1 MRMSELF
8 FTTLREDPAD
18 AEMPSHRLLLRAGYI
33 RPLGA
38 GIYSL
43 LPLGMRVNMRVTQV
57 IREEMNAIGAQEML
71 MPVVHPADLWRET
84 GRYDQIGP
92 EMGRF
97 NDRGGRDMVLAMTHE
112 EVVTDLLRK
121 LINSWRQLPQQ
132 MYHFQTKWRDEPRA
146 RGGLIRVREFTMKD
160 AYSADRDEAGLDRSY
175 KLYYHAYT
183 RIFARLGLEAIAV
196 ASDVG
201 MMGGSLAHE
210 FMAFSKFGEDS
221 LVLCDGC
228 GAAANRQVA
237 AVKRE
242 LPASAPQE
250 PLKEIATPGAST
262 IDELAT
268 QLKVPAST
276 CAKAVFFADRDG
288 RLIVAI
294 VRGDDEV
301 EETKLTNAIGARD
314 LRPAREEEIRA
325 AGMEPGYASPVGI
338 KGATVVVDE
347 LVASTANM
355 VAGANKAGYHLT
367 GVNVGRDY
375 TPTAVADIASAKV
388 GDACIACGGNLR
400 IENGIEV
407 GNIFK
412 LGTRY
417 TGALGATYA
426 DEAGVS
432 HPIVM
437 GSYGIGVGRAVA
449 CIAEAH
455 HDEKGLSWPI
465 SISPFDA
472 QVAIVGANKDP
483 KVTEIALALEA
494 EAEAAGI
501 ELLVDDRAETPGVK
515 FADAEL
521 IGAPWMITISPR
533 SLEAGGAE
541 VTRRSTGERNVLP
554 IGTVLDAIR
563 AAQASDRAAVE
574 AELLKRGYPPRHA
587 ARDPHPAA

>member
-8 FTTLREDPAD
+8 FTSLREDPAD

-121 LINSWRQLPQQ
+121 LISSWRQLPQQ

-175 KLYYHAYT
+175 QLYYHAYT
-183 RIFARLGLEAIAV
+183 RIFARLGLKAIAV

-210 FMAFSKFGEDS
+210 FMAFSPFGEDS

-237 AVKRE
+237 AVRRDPGP
-242 LPASAPQE
+242 LAPAE

-262 IDELAT
+262 IEDLAT
-268 QLKVPAST
+268 QLRVPASM

-301 EETKLTNAIGARD
+301 EETKLTNAAGARD

-325 AGMEPGYASPVGI
+325 AGMEPGYASPIGI
-338 KGATVVVDE
+338 SGAVVVVDK
-347 LVASTANM
+347 LAAATANM
-355 VAGANKAGYHLT
+355 VAGANKAGYHFT
-367 GVNVGRDY
+367 GVNLGRDY
-375 TPTAVADIASAKV
+375 DATVVADIASAKS
-388 GDACIACGGNLR
+388 GDACISCGGPLR

-455 HDEKGLSWPI
+455 HDEKGLVWPI
-465 SISPFDA
+465 SVSPFDA
-472 QVAIVGANKDP
+472 QVALLGANKEP
-483 KVTEIALALEA
+483 KISEIAHALEA
-494 EAEAAGI
+494 EAEAAGV
-501 ELLVDDRAETPGVK
+501 ELLIDDRTESPGVK

-521 IGAPWMITISPR
+521 IGAPWVVTISPR

-541 VTRRSTGERNVLP
+541 MTRRSTGERTIVPVDQVLE
-554 IGTVLDAIR
+554 TIR
-563 AAQASDRAAVE
+563 AAQTRDREVIE
-574 AELLKRGYPPRHA
+574 KELLTLGYPPRHA
-587 ARDPHPAA
+587 ARDPHPAT

>member
-1 MRMSELF
+1 MRIGSLF

-43 LPLGMRVNMRVTQV
+43 LPLGMRVNMHVTQV

-97 NDRGGRDMVLAMTHE
+97 QDRGGRDMVLAMTHE

-121 LINSWRQLPQQ
+121 LISSWRQLPQQ
-132 MYHFQTKWRDEPRA
+132 MYHFQTKWRDEPRS

-160 AYSADRDEAGLDRSY
+160 AYSADRDEAGLDHSY

-183 RIFARLGLEAIAV
+183 RIFARLGLKTIAV

-201 MMGGSLAHE
+201 MMGGSQAHE
-210 FMAFSKFGEDS
+210 FMAFSEYGEDT
-221 LVLCDGC
+221 LVICDSC
-228 GAAANRQVA
+228 NTASNRQVA
-237 AVKRE
+237 RVRRAT
-242 LPASAPQE
+242 PASEAPL
-250 PLKEIATPGAST
+250 PLEEVKTPDAPT
-262 IDELAT
+262 IEALAK
-268 QLKVPAST
+268 QLGVGPERT
-276 CAKAVFFADRDG
+276 AKAVFFADRDA

-294 VRGDDEV
+294 VRGDDDV

-325 AGMEPGYASPVGI
+325 AGMVPGYASPIGA
-338 KGATVVVDE
+338 KGALVVVDE
-347 LVASTANM
+347 LVAASANL
-355 VAGANKAGYHLT
+355 VAGANKEGYHVKN
-367 GVNVGRDY
+367 VNVPRDY
-375 TPTAVADIASAKV
+375 TPDHIVDLASAKA
-388 GDACIACGGNLR
+388 GDPCLGCGGAVRL
-400 IENGIEV
+400 EKGIEV

-417 TGALGATYA
+417 SAALGAEYA
-426 DEAGVS
+426 DDAGVS

-437 GSYGIGVGRAVA
+437 GSYGIGVGRAAA
-449 CIAEAH
+449 CIAEAY
-455 HDEKGLSWPI
+455 HDEKGLAWPAAVA
-465 SISPFDA
+465 PFDA
-472 QVAIVGANKDP
+472 QVALLGANKDAR
-483 KVTEIALALEA
+483 VEEAALALERA
-494 EAEAAGI
+494 AIAAGI
-501 ELLVDDRAETPGVK
+501 ELLVDDRTESPGVK

-521 IGAPWMITISPR
+521 LGAPWTITISPR
-533 SLEAGGAE
+533 SLDAGGAE
-541 VTRRSTGERNVLP
+541 LTRRADGERSVVPLAEVLER
-554 IGTVLDAIR
+554 ITAAKR
-563 AAQASDRAAVE
+563 AERERVE
-574 AELLKRGYPPRHA
+574 ADLVSSGFPATYQGGKA
-587 ARDPHPAA
+587 AG

>member
-1 MRMSELF
+1 MRIGSLF

-43 LPLGMRVNMRVTQV
+43 LPLGMRVNMHVTQV

-97 NDRGGRDMVLAMTHE
+97 QDRGGRDMVLAMTHE

-121 LINSWRQLPQQ
+121 LISSWRQLPQQ
-132 MYHFQTKWRDEPRA
+132 MYHFQTKWRDEPRS

-160 AYSADRDEAGLDRSY
+160 AYSADRDEAGLDHSY

-183 RIFARLGLEAIAV
+183 RIFARLGLKTIAV

-201 MMGGSLAHE
+201 MMGGSQAHE
-210 FMAFSKFGEDS
+210 FMAFSEYGEDT
-221 LVLCDGC
+221 LVICDTC
-228 GAAANRQVA
+228 NTASNRQVA
-237 AVKRE
+237 RVRRAT
-242 LPASAPQE
+242 PASEAPL
-250 PLKEIATPGAST
+250 PLEEVKTPNAPT
-262 IDELAT
+262 IEALAK
-268 QLKVPAST
+268 QLGVGPERT
-276 CAKAVFFADRDG
+276 AKAVFFADRDA

-294 VRGDDEV
+294 VRGDDDV

-325 AGMEPGYASPVGI
+325 VGMVPGYASPIGA
-338 KGATVVVDE
+338 KGALVVVDE
-347 LVASTANM
+347 LVAASANL
-355 VAGANKAGYHLT
+355 VAGANKEGYHVKN
-367 GVNVGRDY
+367 VNIPRDF
-375 TPTAVADIASAKV
+375 TPDHIVDLASAKA
-388 GDACIACGGNLR
+388 GDACLGCGGAVRL
-400 IENGIEV
+400 EKGIEV

-417 TGALGATYA
+417 SAALGAEYA
-426 DEAGVS
+426 DDAGVS

-437 GSYGIGVGRAVA
+437 GSYGIGVGRAAA
-449 CIAEAH
+449 CIAEAY
-455 HDEKGLSWPI
+455 HDEKGLAWPAAVA
-465 SISPFDA
+465 PFDA
-472 QVAIVGANKDP
+472 QVALLGANKDAR
-483 KVTEIALALEA
+483 VEEAALALER
-494 EAEAAGI
+494 AASATGL
-501 ELLVDDRAETPGVK
+501 ELLVDDRTESPGVK

-521 IGAPWMITISPR
+521 LGAPWTITISPR
-533 SLEAGGAE
+533 SLDAGGAE
-541 VTRRSTGERNVLP
+541 LTRRADGERSVVPLAE
-554 IGTVLDAIR
+554 VLDRITAAKR
-563 AAQASDRAAVE
+563 AERERVE
-574 AELLKRGYPPRHA
+574 ADLASSGFPATYQGGQA
-587 ARDPHPAA
+587 AG

>member
-1 MRMSELF
+1 MSELF
-8 FTTLREDPAD
+8 FTSLREDPAD

-121 LINSWRQLPQQ
+121 LISSWRQLPQQ

-175 KLYYHAYT
+175 QLYYHAYT
-183 RIFARLGLEAIAV
+183 RIFARLGLKAIAV

-210 FMAFSKFGEDS
+210 FMAFSPFGEDS

-237 AVKRE
+237 AVRRDPGP
-242 LPASAPQE
+242 LAPAE

-262 IDELAT
+262 IEELAT
-268 QLKVPAST
+268 QLRVPASM

-301 EETKLTNAIGARD
+301 EETKLTNAAGARD

-325 AGMEPGYASPVGI
+325 AGMEPGYASPIGI
-338 KGATVVVDE
+338 SGAVVVVDK
-347 LVASTANM
+347 LAAATANM
-355 VAGANKAGYHLT
+355 VAGANKAGYHFT
-367 GVNVGRDY
+367 GVNLGRDY
-375 TPTAVADIASAKV
+375 DATVVADIASAKS
-388 GDACIACGGNLR
+388 GDACISCGGPLR

-455 HDEKGLSWPI
+455 HDEKGLVWPI
-465 SISPFDA
+465 SVSPFDA
-472 QVAIVGANKDP
+472 QVALLGANKEP
-483 KVTEIALALEA
+483 KISEIAQVLEA
-494 EAEAAGI
+494 EAEAAGV
-501 ELLVDDRAETPGVK
+501 ELLIDDRTESPGVK

-521 IGAPWMITISPR
+521 IGAPWVVTISPR

-541 VTRRSTGERNVLP
+541 MTRRSTGERTIVPADQVLE
-554 IGTVLDAIR
+554 TIR
-563 AAQASDRAAVE
+563 AAQTRDREVIE
-574 AELLKRGYPPRHA
+574 KELLTLGYPPRHA
-587 ARDPHPAA
+587 ARDPHPAT

>member
-1 MRMSELF
+1 MRIGSLF

-43 LPLGMRVNMRVTQV
+43 LPLGMRVNMHVTQV

-97 NDRGGRDMVLAMTHE
+97 QDRGGRDMVLAMTHE

-121 LINSWRQLPQQ
+121 LISSWRQLPQQ
-132 MYHFQTKWRDEPRA
+132 MYHFQTKWRDEPRS

-160 AYSADRDEAGLDRSY
+160 AYSADRDEAGLDHSY

-183 RIFARLGLEAIAV
+183 RIFARLGLKTIAV

-201 MMGGSLAHE
+201 MMGGSQAHE
-210 FMAFSKFGEDS
+210 FMAFSEYGEDT
-221 LVLCDGC
+221 LVICDTC
-228 GAAANRQVA
+228 NTASNRQVA
-237 AVKRE
+237 RVRRAT
-242 LPASAPQE
+242 PASEAPL
-250 PLKEIATPGAST
+250 PLEEVKTPNAPTIEALAKQLGVGAERT
-262 IDELAT
+262 
-268 QLKVPAST
+268 
-276 CAKAVFFADRDG
+276 AKAVFFADRDA

-294 VRGDDEV
+294 VRGDDDV

-325 AGMEPGYASPVGI
+325 AGMVPGYASPI
-338 KGATVVVDE
+338 GAKDALVVVDE
-347 LVASTANM
+347 LVAASSNL
-355 VAGANKAGYHLT
+355 VAGANKEGYHVKN
-367 GVNVGRDY
+367 VNIPRDF
-375 TPTAVADIASAKV
+375 TPDHIVDLASVKA
-388 GDACIACGGNLR
+388 GDACLGCGGAVRL
-400 IENGIEV
+400 EKGIEV

-417 TGALGATYA
+417 SAALGAEYA
-426 DEAGVS
+426 DDAGVS

-437 GSYGIGVGRAVA
+437 GSYGIGVGRAAA

-455 HDEKGLSWPI
+455 HDEKGLAWPAVVA
-465 SISPFDA
+465 PFDA
-472 QVAIVGANKDP
+472 QVALLGANKDAR
-483 KVTEIALALEA
+483 VEEAAVALERA
-494 EAEAAGI
+494 ASAAGL
-501 ELLVDDRAETPGVK
+501 ELLVDDRTESPGVK

-521 IGAPWMITISPR
+521 LGAPWTITISPR
-533 SLEAGGAE
+533 SLDAGGAE
-541 VTRRSTGERNVLP
+541 LTRRADGDRSVVPLADVLER
-554 IGTVLDAIR
+554 ITAAKR
-563 AAQASDRAAVE
+563 AEREQIERDLASNGFPAMYQS
-574 AELLKRGYPPRHA
+574 G
-587 ARDPHPAA
+587 PAAG